1 LVWILGWRKKNK
13 IMDFYIQPDNGYV
26 IVRETGNVHNMLGI
40 CLSDKPESSVML
52 VGLNSDNF
60 YKNKLDEKKIMR
72 QVLMAT
78 SDIYAEFE
86 KRFFIKKIQY
96 VKTDSPPES
105 IYRYLAFEILR
116 SVVLNIEPKS
126 EIILKE
132 DNSDQLAISL
142 L

>member
-1 LVWILGWRKKNK
+1 
-13 IMDFYIQPDNGYV
+13 
-26 IVRETGNVHNMLGI
+26 
-40 CLSDKPESSVML
+40 
-52 VGLNSDNF
+52 
-60 YKNKLDEKKIMR
+60 MR

-96 VKTDSPPES
+96 IKTDSPPES